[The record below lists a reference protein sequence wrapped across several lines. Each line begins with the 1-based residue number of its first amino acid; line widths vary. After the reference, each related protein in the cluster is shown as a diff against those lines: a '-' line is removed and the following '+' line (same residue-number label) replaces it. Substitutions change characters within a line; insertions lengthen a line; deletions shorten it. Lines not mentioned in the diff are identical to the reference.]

1 MCPPWRSECLAPSL
15 STLTRPDHDLQG
27 AASTPLA
34 RIPLPPVALS
44 GNPLRTHT
52 CGSRSARV
60 STRGGA
66 KPSSQTILFPFDF
79 HPPHHFEMN
88 SSPIYFFLDVMPQ
101 QARTSRLPTWVW
113 GISERFSTGQRSPTR
128 LLTVYAPKPQVSSL
142 VHATGKGATGSARG
156 WACAVENLCRRN
168 PPDPCLGA
176 PATTRIIKEQRTATS
191 PLL

>member
-1 MCPPWRSECLAPSL
+1 MRAFLFGKL
-15 STLTRPDHDLQG
+15 SVVCVSALTVGVLGPFFGTLTRPAHDLQG

-128 LLTVYAPKPQVSSL
+128 PLTVYAPKPQVSSL

-156 WACAVENLCRRN
+156 WACAVENRSEIPQAHVSARQRRH
-168 PPDPCLGA
+168 A
-176 PATTRIIKEQRTATS
+176 S
-191 PLL
+191 